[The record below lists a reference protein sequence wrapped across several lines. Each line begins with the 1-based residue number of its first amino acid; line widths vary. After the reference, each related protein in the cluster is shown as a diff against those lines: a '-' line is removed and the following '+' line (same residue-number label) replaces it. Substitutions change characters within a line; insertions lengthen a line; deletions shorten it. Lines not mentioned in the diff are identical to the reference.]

1 MGGGLQKDNGK
12 CQQIISFLSNLIDGL
27 ALENGKY
34 PDIRYLLIGL
44 A

>member
-27 ALENGKY
+27 ALENILTEVLKTEEN
-34 PDIRYLLIGL
+34 ILT
-44 A
+44 